1 MAKRLDLH
9 VKQLGLM
16 PKYQIEMGFRTRVKC
31 LEALAFIS
39 VSDLV
44 AVYEALYTTFLADE
58 IPILHYF
65 EST

>member
-1 MAKRLDLH
+1 MAKRLDMH

-16 PKYQIEMGFRTRVKC
+16 PKYQQIEMGFRTRLKC

-44 AVYEALYTTFLADE
+44 TVYEALSTTFLADE
-58 IPILHYF
+58 IPILH
-65 EST
+65 